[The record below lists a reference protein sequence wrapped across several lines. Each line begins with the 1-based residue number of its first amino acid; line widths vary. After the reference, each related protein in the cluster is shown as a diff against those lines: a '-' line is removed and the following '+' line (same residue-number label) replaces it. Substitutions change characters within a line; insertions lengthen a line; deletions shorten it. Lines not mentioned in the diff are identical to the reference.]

1 MISEQRN
8 FLFVHIPKTAGNSI
22 QNILL
27 PFADD
32 QLITAQTS
40 ADALPAYARH
50 EALDNDQ
57 HDGRHDGRQ
66 IKDLDGF
73 DRFGL
78 AHPVYNL
85 RKHSPLAD
93 YQRELPAELFQRL
106 FKFTCVRNPWERLIS
121 MYFSPHRGPV
131 TWDRTRFLKMANKI
145 ASAASFVQLPGDP
158 PGQAPFSH
166 VHLVMRQ
173 ERLHADF
180 RQLCERLDLPYQE
193 LPVRN
198 KSSHEHYSVYYDDE
212 LVALVRDRFRA
223 DVEAFAYEFERPARR
238 SFLARWLPIGR
249 R

>member
-32 QLITAQTS
+32 QLIKAFPQEIAPPPAQPQG
-40 ADALPAYARH
+40 DALPAYAQKFAARPMG
-50 EALDNDQ
+50 EM
-57 HDGRHDGRQ
+57 
-66 IKDLDGF
+66 DGF

-85 RKHSPLAD
+85 RKHSPLRD
-93 YQRELPAELFQRL
+93 YQRELPAALFQRL
-106 FKFTCVRNPWERLIS
+106 FKTTCVRNPWERLIS

-131 TWDRTRFLKMANKI
+131 TWDRARFLKMANKI
-145 ASAASFVQLPGDP
+145 ASAASFVELPDDP

-166 VHLVMRQ
+166 VNLVMRQ
-173 ERLHADF
+173 ERLDADF
-180 RQLCERLDLPYQE
+180 RQLCERLDIPYQE

-198 KSSHEHYSVYYDDE
+198 KSNHEHYSVYYDDE

-223 DVEAFAYEFERPARR
+223 DVEAFGYEFERPARR
-238 SFLARWLPIGR
+238 SFLARWLPFGR

>member
-32 QLITAQTS
+32 QLITAQS
-40 ADALPAYARH
+40 QGDAPPAYAQTFATRP
-50 EALDNDQ
+50 
-57 HDGRHDGRQ
+57 DGRQ
-66 IKDLDGF
+66 MEDLDGF

-85 RKHSPLAD
+85 RKHSPLRD

-106 FKFTCVRNPWERLIS
+106 FKCTCVRNPWERLIS

-131 TWDRTRFLKMANKI
+131 TWDRARFLKMANKI
-145 ASAASFVQLPGDP
+145 ASAASFVELPGDP
-158 PGQAPFSH
+158 PGHAPFSN
-166 VHLVMRQ
+166 VNLVMRQ
-173 ERLHADF
+173 ERLDADF
-180 RQLCERLDLPYQE
+180 RQLCERLAIPYQAP
-193 LPVRN
+193 PVRN

-223 DVEAFAYEFERPARR
+223 DVEAFGYEFERLARP
-238 SFLARWLPIGR
+238 SFLARWLPFGR